1 MGGNDDFARIGE
13 NKSGAMGGAYGKSSD
28 GGYKRE
34 GAARSHTD
42 AYVDGSDEDLP
53 PLVDGSDEDV
63 WPPLV
68 SSSDDDDL
76 PSLDRRADAASSSYH
91 CVAMETTG
99 RSDIGDGIQLD
110 GFGWIRMDLDALKW
124 IYRFEWVLMDLEGF

>member
-1 MGGNDDFARIGE
+1 MGDSDDFARIGE
-13 NKSGAMGGAYGKSSD
+13 NKSGAMGGAYGKSGD

-42 AYVDGSDEDLP
+42 AYVDGYAPDLP
-53 PLVDGSDEDV
+53 PLVDADV

-76 PSLDRRADAASSSYH
+76 PSLDRRVDAASSSYP
-91 CVAMETTG
+91 CVALETTE

-110 GFGWIRMDLDALKW
+110 GFGWIRIW
-124 IYRFEWVLMDLEGF
+124 IGVQVRI